1 MIKVVGEKEVDLTGE
16 IIKGIRLKKLRG
28 MKLVDLPYEY
38 KTKQPHCY
46 FGTDSVFVRTKGLD
60 KNYYVGDFVSQE
72 EWHRLIDALFQCGER
87 LKGINEKIKKEV
99 EGWSGTIE
107 VDI

>member
-1 MIKVVGEKEVDLTGE
+1 
-16 IIKGIRLKKLRG
+16 
-28 MKLVDLPYEY
+28 
-38 KTKQPHCY
+38 
-46 FGTDSVFVRTKGLD
+46 
-60 KNYYVGDFVSQE
+60 VGDFVSQE